1 MSEAHPF
8 SRKELVSIKTAQRKR
23 RRFLLTLLCDLLC
36 TGTILCVF
44 ALFHHVIPITV
55 SKREAAEELSAVT
68 PTPQPTPAPTATP
81 EPEPEEEI
89 VIENKRQ
96 FPFEGVFSEA
106 LYTDESSYRSPNLS
120 LTITTHDENLGK
132 GPVRWYVCD
141 IYVADIRNLTT
152 ALAHGAYH
160 YYDDE
165 DILDMMARENAVFA
179 MSGDSCL
186 RQYTT
191 LAVRNGTV
199 YASEPTASEV
209 CALYRDGSMEI
220 LHTEALDVE
229 ALLARQGEE
238 AVYQLWHFG
247 PSLLDE
253 NGELRSSYNG
263 NFDRYIFGGTLQPRT
278 GIGYHEPGHYCF
290 IVADGRGSSV
300 GVTIEQ
306 FASLFVREGCALA
319 YNLDGGRTSQIAFM
333 GEKYNRQSNGN
344 INPQNDIICLVDFD
358 ARKEG

>member
-1 MSEAHPF
+1 MSEPHPA
-8 SRKELVSIKTAQRKR
+8 SEKELFPIKKPRKNR
-23 RRFLLTLLCDLLC
+23 RRFLLTLLCDVLC
-36 TGTILCVF
+36 TGVILCIF

-55 SKREAAEELSAVT
+55 SKREAAAELAAVT
-68 PTPQPTPAPTATP
+68 PAPLPTPTA
-81 EPEPEEEI
+81 EPEIEIEEEI
-89 VIENKRQ
+89 LVEELRQ
-96 FPFEGVFSEA
+96 FPFEGVFSEE
-106 LYTDESSYRSPNLS
+106 LIVDENSYRSPNLS
-120 LTITTHDENLGK
+120 LTITTHDEDLGK

-141 IYVADIRNLTT
+141 IYVADIRNLTA

-186 RQYTT
+186 RQYST

-199 YASEPTASEV
+199 YATEPTASEV
-209 CALYRDGSMEI
+209 CALYRNGRMEI
-220 LHTEALDVE
+220 LHTEGLDVE
-229 ALLARQGEE
+229 ALLSREGED

-253 NGELRSSYNG
+253 NGEMRSSYDG

-306 FASLFVREGCALA
+306 FASLFAREGCTLA

-333 GEKYNRQSNGN
+333 GAKYNRQSNGN

-358 ARKEG
+358 AREEG